1 MEEVEEGRRTR
12 RREDIKR
19 RDKREGKG
27 RRREGGG

>member
-1 MEEVEEGRRTR
+1 MEEGRRTR

-19 RDKREGKG
+19 RDRQEGKG